1 MYIPIETV
9 QKPTLNIAKRLFK
22 RRNPNVAFNVTW
34 KRKPTWDN
42 NCYWSTVIFK
52 AKGYKDITMTLYS
65 DIHKTAIF

>member
-1 MYIPIETV
+1 MNNKNLTE
-9 QKPTLNIAKRLFK
+9 KPTLFIAKKLFK
-22 RRNPNVAFNVTW
+22 RKNPNVKFSVSW

-52 AKGYKDITMTLYS
+52 AEGYKDCTMRLYS